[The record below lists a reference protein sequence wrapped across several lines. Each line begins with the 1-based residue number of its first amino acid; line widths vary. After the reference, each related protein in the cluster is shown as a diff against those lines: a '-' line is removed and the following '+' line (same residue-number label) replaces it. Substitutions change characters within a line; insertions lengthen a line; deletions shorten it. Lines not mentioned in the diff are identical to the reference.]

1 MKKIWTQGLE
11 IPHFPQLNGDAS
23 TEVLVIG
30 GGMSGI
36 LCARELQAR
45 GIECLLVEA
54 KSIGSGITSGTT
66 AVLCT
71 HHDPLYQD
79 LEARFGR
86 ETARLYGQANLEA
99 LEKYRT
105 LAARFDCEFQ
115 ERPHYRYAMTQTQ
128 AELLKTEAET
138 LKRMG
143 FTAEFQTE
151 TPLPFPVA
159 GALYLP
165 GMAQFQ
171 PLQFLYGIARGLN
184 IRENTQVLGIS
195 GGVAFTNR
203 GKILARKIVVATHFP
218 LGRFRGL
225 YALKLY
231 QRRSYVIALE
241 GGPDLL
247 GTYSGMGKNS
257 ISLRNFG
264 PYLFLSGG
272 KHRTG
277 QKGGWEAARSFAD
290 RYFPDLSERYAWA
303 NQDCMSL
310 DGLPYVGQYHHGAP
324 DLLVATGFS
333 AWGMTNSMVAA
344 SLLAD
349 LVTGRQTP
357 YQAVLNPSRTIFRPQ
372 LLSNLGHTLAN
383 FVRLTPRRCSHLGCA
398 LRWNPAEHSWDCP
411 CHGSRFASDGSVLDT
426 PAQKPVHLTNRGRP
440 DLNR

>member
-159 GALYLP
+159 GRCTCPVWLNFSRCSFSMALQEDLT
-165 GMAQFQ
+165 F
-171 PLQFLYGIARGLN
+171 
-184 IRENTQVLGIS
+184 
-195 GGVAFTNR
+195 
-203 GKILARKIVVATHFP
+203 GKTR
-218 LGRFRGL
+218 RFWESPAAWLLRTAGKFWRVKSL
-225 YALKLY
+225 W
-231 QRRSYVIALE
+231 RR
-241 GGPDLL
+241 
-247 GTYSGMGKNS
+247 
-257 ISLRNFG
+257 ISLWAG
-264 PYLFLSGG
+264 SGV
-272 KHRTG
+272 
-277 QKGGWEAARSFAD
+277 
-290 RYFPDLSERYAWA
+290 
-303 NQDCMSL
+303 CM
-310 DGLPYVGQYHHGAP
+310 P
-324 DLLVATGFS
+324 
-333 AWGMTNSMVAA
+333 
-344 SLLAD
+344 
-349 LVTGRQTP
+349 
-357 YQAVLNPSRTIFRPQ
+357 
-372 LLSNLGHTLAN
+372 
-383 FVRLTPRRCSHLGCA
+383 
-398 LRWNPAEHSWDCP
+398 
-411 CHGSRFASDGSVLDT
+411 
-426 PAQKPVHLTNRGRP
+426 
-440 DLNR
+440 